1 MKVNQHDIRKVAFQ
15 VLFMVADH
23 KEVDAKEAIDK
34 VWIIVQHIKDET
46 EVLEIPPYLTNLV
59 TGVLEHQAELDQKIV
74 TNLKN
79 GWRLERLN
87 RTDLT
92 ILRLGLFEIL
102 EESELPNRIAINEAI
117 ELAKD
122 FGDDT
127 SRKFINGVL
136 SNYVHE
142 DESHSI
148 ED

>member
-1 MKVNQHDIRKVAFQ
+1 MEVNQHNIRKVAFQ

-23 KEVDAKEAIDK
+23 KDVDPQEAIEK
-34 VWIIVQHIKDET
+34 VWVIVQHIQDDAT
-46 EVLEIPPYLTNLV
+46 TDLNIPPYLVSLV
-59 TGVLEHQAELDQKIV
+59 TGVLEHQAALDQKIE
-74 TNLKN
+74 TNLKKN
-79 GWRLERLN
+79 WRLERLN

-102 EESELPNRIAINEAI
+102 EEKELPDRIAINEAI

-136 SNYVHE
+136 SNYVQKN
-142 DESHSI
+142 DAMT
-148 ED
+148 D